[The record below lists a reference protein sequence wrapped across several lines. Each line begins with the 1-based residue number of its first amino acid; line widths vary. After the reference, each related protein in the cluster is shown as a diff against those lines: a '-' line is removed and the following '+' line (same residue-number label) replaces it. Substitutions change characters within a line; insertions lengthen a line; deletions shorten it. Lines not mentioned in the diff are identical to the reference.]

1 MKNPKRTGLIIIIIS
16 LILLAVLIF
25 LIIWQKNAQPET
37 PAVVPPVA
45 TSTLPLAEAD
55 PIETPT
61 TTPGDRPRNYQSYDV
76 SQEDPYQV
84 VAYDAEKKAK
94 LFAERFGSFSNQSN
108 YSNIADVTILMTPS
122 MRVWAE
128 NYLAELRRQP
138 YSGDYYGIITTAIVS
153 ETLAYDEAAG
163 IINLVITTERQETKG
178 LEAGPL
184 YEQKIEIDLV
194 REGNDWLV
202 DRAQWRE

>member
-1 MKNPKRTGLIIIIIS
+1 MKNPKRTGLIIIVIS
-16 LILLAVLIF
+16 LILLAALIF

-37 PAVVPPVA
+37 PEVIPPIT

-55 PIETPT
+55 SVETPT

-76 SQEDPYQV
+76 SQEAPYQV

-108 YSNIADVTILMTPS
+108 YSNIADVTILMTPD
-122 MRVWAE
+122 MRTWAE

-138 YSGDYYGIITTAIVS
+138 YSGDYYGIITTAIFS

-163 IINLVITTERQETKG
+163 TINLVVTTERQETKG
-178 LEAGPL
+178 LEVGPL
-184 YEQKIEIDLV
+184 YEQKIEIDLIK
-194 REGNDWLV
+194 EGNDWLV